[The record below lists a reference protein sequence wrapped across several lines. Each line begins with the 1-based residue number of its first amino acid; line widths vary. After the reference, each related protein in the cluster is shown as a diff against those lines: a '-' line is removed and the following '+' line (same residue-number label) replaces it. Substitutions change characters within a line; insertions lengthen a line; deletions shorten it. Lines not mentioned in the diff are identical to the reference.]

1 MSSDPG
7 SPIAAAGEA
16 RWIPPLTL
24 GGAWQ
29 MAIDE
34 WLLDTAPTPVL
45 RLYEWQRPTLSLGH
59 HQRQLD
65 PQWLPLLQQGGLDLV
80 RRPSGGRAVL
90 HAGCLTYALIWP
102 DPPQRRQEAYLQACR
117 WLQEAFAVLDL
128 PLAFGRERAS
138 LDHSSCFALST
149 NADLVHSHGAKRI
162 GSAQLW
168 RGGRLL
174 QHGTIL
180 LRPPSQL
187 WQALFGASPP
197 DLPPLGLEGEA
208 LVRLLR
214 RMGELHLPFA
224 RPGMAWSNQ
233 PLEDREWEA
242 IAARLDRY
250 RPAGLPPVT
259 PASC

>member
-1 MSSDPG
+1 
-7 SPIAAAGEA
+7 
-16 RWIPPLTL
+16 
-24 GGAWQ
+24 
-29 MAIDE
+29 
-34 WLLDTAPTPVL
+34 
-45 RLYEWQRPTLSLGH
+45 
-59 HQRQLD
+59 
-65 PQWLPLLQQGGLDLV
+65 
-80 RRPSGGRAVL
+80 
-90 HAGCLTYALIWP
+90 
-102 DPPQRRQEAYLQACR
+102 QRRQEAYLQACR